1 MQAKELRKG
10 EKKAR
15 NQTYERFCFH
25 VKKIYLTLHLEM
37 NKVPVVATGAFV
49 IHINRQLAQDDNDEE
64 EQEISDGESEDFSYV
79 AMDGRAV

>member
-1 MQAKELRKG
+1 
-10 EKKAR
+10 
-15 NQTYERFCFH
+15 
-25 VKKIYLTLHLEM
+25 M

-79 AMDGRAV
+79 AMDGRSV